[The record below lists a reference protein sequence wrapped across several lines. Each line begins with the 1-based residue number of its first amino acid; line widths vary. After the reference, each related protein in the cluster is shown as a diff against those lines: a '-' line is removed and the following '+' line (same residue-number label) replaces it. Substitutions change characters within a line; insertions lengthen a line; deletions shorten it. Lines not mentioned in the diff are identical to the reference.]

1 MSIIEKKVEKM
12 ADIVSGND
20 LVGMWNAFIE
30 KDDEMQKLKERIG
43 ADFYDKFFHIR
54 DNVVEQIGEIC
65 GNDYKKFVSEIL
77 DDYENSGYAHWQVD
91 DDWLVYEG
99 GGRWHTEPY
108 ADNMIGHILESETLE
123 EFGNLEITAEEIA
136 DRFIKYLEE
145 NID

>member
-77 DDYENSGYAHWQVD
+77 DDYENSGYVRTPMGWTYGVNKASVFVKGKMQMEEWAAISERVQELWND
-91 DDWLVYEG
+91 YEDE
-99 GGRWHTEPY
+99 W
-108 ADNMIGHILESETLE
+108 
-123 EFGNLEITAEEIA
+123 
-136 DRFIKYLEE
+136 K
-145 NID
+145 